1 MTGGSELGS
10 LWDRLSYSEVF
21 GSFFFVRGQRWDP
34 PGVRPRQPSEASL
47 LSCLQKNISDK
58 CIRKITFILG
68 VGSRRLSGERLV
80 PWSLS
85 DVNLSWV
92 GKHKELFLP
101 GFLCPVNLPFVWG
114 KITKALPDPSRQ
126 EGFGKKLGSWMGQHF
141 VISYLSAVLVFYCQ
155 VIWKSPG
162 LMCLFSCHRKGS
174 CEYLS
179 SFPGAELRLSDT
191 FRVTQKICDGMRNWS
206 L

>member
-1 MTGGSELGS
+1 MYKKNNLLNLG
-10 LWDRLSYSEVF
+10 
-21 GSFFFVRGQRWDP
+21 
-34 PGVRPRQPSEASL
+34 
-47 LSCLQKNISDK
+47 
-58 CIRKITFILG
+58 
-68 VGSRRLSGERLV
+68 RRLSGEHLV

-101 GFLCPVNLPFVWG
+101 CFLCPMNLHFVWG

-126 EGFGKKLGSWMGQHF
+126 AGFGKKLGIWMGQHF
-141 VISYLSAVLVFYCQ
+141 VISYLSAVLVLYCQ
-155 VIWKSPG
+155 AIWKSPD
-162 LMCLFSCHRKGS
+162 LMCLFSCRRKGS
-174 CEYLS
+174 WGYLS

-191 FRVTQKICDGMRNWS
+191 FWVTQKICDGIRNWS

>member
-1 MTGGSELGS
+1 MGALGWAASET
-10 LWDRLSYSEVF
+10 EVELF
-21 GSFFFVRGQRWDP
+21 WGFLVAFFCQRTEVWSSRGQTKAAKW
-34 PGVRPRQPSEASL
+34 G
-47 LSCLQKNISDK
+47 LSPELFGKEHFWEMYKKNDLFS
-58 CIRKITFILG
+58 LG
-68 VGSRRLSGERLV
+68 VGSRRLSGEPLV
-80 PWSLS
+80 PTSLW

-141 VISYLSAVLVFYCQ
+141 VISSLSAVLVLYCQ
-155 VIWKSPG
+155 AIWKSPA

-174 CEYLS
+174 WEYLS

-191 FRVTQKICDGMRNWS
+191 FRVTQKICAGMRNWP

>member
-1 MTGGSELGS
+1 MMEALGWAASETEVELFRGS
-10 LWDRLSYSEVF
+10 LVA
-21 GSFFFVRGQRWDP
+21 FFFVRELRWDP

-47 LSCLQKNISDK
+47 LSCFWEVYKKNDLFS
-58 CIRKITFILG
+58 LG
-68 VGSRRLSGERLV
+68 VGSRRLSGEPLV
-80 PWSLS
+80 PTSLW

-114 KITKALPDPSRQ
+114 RITKALPAPSRQ
-126 EGFGKKLGSWMGQHF
+126 EGFGKKLGSWMGQHL
-141 VISYLSAVLVFYCQ
+141 VISYLSAVLVLYCQ
-155 VIWKSPG
+155 AIWKSPA

-174 CEYLS
+174 WEYLS